1 MLDSFI
7 VAELSFAVEAMFTTL
22 MKTMI
27 KAISIKC
34 DSMKFMIKGEP
45 LLGSKRDSG

>member
-1 MLDSFI
+1 MFDSFI
-7 VAELSFAVEAMFTTL
+7 GAELSFPDEVILITL

>member
-1 MLDSFI
+1 MFDSFI
-7 VAELSFAVEAMFTTL
+7 LTELSFAVDVILMTL
-22 MKTMI
+22 MKTII

>member
-1 MLDSFI
+1 MFDSFI
-7 VAELSFAVEAMFTTL
+7 VAELSFAVEVIFIIL